1 MLKKL
6 NNMQIKKR
14 LVRSFVTIAGLL
26 AAVATVGLIAM
37 IAVAGFYSDALTDYG
52 FAQGDVGKT
61 MTAFADARSALRGV
75 IGYEEQEAIDSM
87 LEEHKK
93 YKENFL
99 NEFANIEKTMV
110 TAANKEIYA
119 QLQQELEEY
128 WELEGQILE
137 LGATED
143 QEKCILAQE
152 LAMDELMPMYNNIY
166 DKLSDIMDI
175 KVSKGNT
182 LSTQLSGL
190 CVILA
195 IVIVIVI
202 VCALLGAFRLG
213 VGIANSISI
222 PLNEL
227 KERLSTFA
235 HGDLY
240 SPFPEISTKD
250 EVADMIEVAKEM
262 AETLRFIIDDEEA
275 ILEAMAKANY
285 AVSSK
290 DGSRYSGDFEKL
302 LLSMKD
308 LKRQMVST
316 IKSIEE
322 ASSQV
327 SAGSINLSEAAQSLA
342 EGATDQAGAVEQ
354 MQATI
359 MSITENIEIAAEHAQ
374 DSYEQAQKYS
384 DEANNSRQEMNTMV
398 AAMERISDASQ
409 KIENIISEIENI
421 ASQTN
426 LLSLNASIEA
436 ARAGEAGRGFAVVAD
451 QIRQLAEQSSKAAI
465 ETRELIED
473 TIHEITEG
481 SEAADRAASVIETVV
496 DGIEKIAVSSKNVSS
511 TAADQAIAMKQAE
524 EGVGQISEVVQSN
537 SATAQESSATSQ
549 ELSAQA
555 ICLDELIGKFVLPT
569 D

>member
-26 AAVATVGLIAM
+26 TAVAAVGVIAM
-37 IAVAGFYSDALTDYG
+37 IAVAGFYSDALSNYG
-52 FAQGDVGKT
+52 FAQGDVGQA

-143 QEKCILAQE
+143 REKCILAQE
-152 LAMDELMPMYNNIY
+152 QAMNELMPVYNSIY
-166 DKLSDIMDI
+166 DKLSEVMDI

-240 SPFPEISTKD
+240 SPFPEISTQD

>member
-26 AAVATVGLIAM
+26 AAVAAVGVIAM
-37 IAVAGFYSDALTDYG
+37 IAVAGFYSDALSNYG
-52 FAQGDVGKT
+52 FAQGDVGQA

-143 QEKCILAQE
+143 REKCILAQE
-152 LAMDELMPMYNNIY
+152 QAMNELMPVYNSIY
-166 DKLSDIMDI
+166 DKLSEVMDI

-240 SPFPEISTKD
+240 SPFPEISTQD

-285 AVSSK
+285 AVTTK

-302 LLSMKD
+302 LLSMRG

-384 DEANNSRQEMNTMV
+384 DEANHSRQEMNTMV

-473 TIHEITEG
+473 TIREITEG